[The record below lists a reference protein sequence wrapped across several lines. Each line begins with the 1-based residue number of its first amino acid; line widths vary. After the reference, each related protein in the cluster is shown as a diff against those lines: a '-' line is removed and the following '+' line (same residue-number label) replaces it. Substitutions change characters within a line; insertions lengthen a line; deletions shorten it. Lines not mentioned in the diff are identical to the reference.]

1 MAAGLRQMKLHNKR
15 KSNELED
22 ISNIHKKSR
31 TVSFKNQSETK
42 KPITR
47 SNLNRKRTH
56 FVTPPSPPQQRSSP
70 PATCLEDVTPQHQQD
85 NDHDTEQ
92 DQQQHHH
99 HVSFPATPPES
110 INDGGSTPIAA
121 ATNSNRND
129 SYNENNNTS
138 SNNDNEYKDA
148 KNKDVQTL
156 SASNGISA
164 NNSTGGTYAEVT
176 TSSSTDGETIKQD
189 LNENPDYIALTSS
202 LRMAK
207 ITNAKINQDIIELS
221 KLQQYYSTNANK
233 EETIQFFLK
242 LINNELN
249 LPKPTKITKCPIIN
263 WSKYHPCL
271 SQVNKD
277 FENQLRKCDKKEQAK
292 NSLYKAL
299 NLFDKLK

>member
-15 KSNELED
+15 KLNELED

-31 TVSFKNQSETK
+31 TVSFKDENETK

-47 SNLNRKRTH
+47 LNLNRKRSH

-70 PATCLEDVTPQHQQD
+70 PATCLEDDEPPHHQQD
-85 NDHDTEQ
+85 NDDISE
-92 DQQQHHH
+92 QQQHHH
-99 HVSFPATPPES
+99 HHHHHISFPATPPES
-110 INDGGSTPIAA
+110 INDESTTPIAA
-121 ATNSNRND
+121 ATNTNRND
-129 SYNENNNTS
+129 DYKEYRDVNNMDVELFTANT
-138 SNNDNEYKDA
+138 
-148 KNKDVQTL
+148 
-156 SASNGISA
+156 GIIP
-164 NNSTGGTYAEVT
+164 NNSTNSTTTTVT
-176 TSSSTDGETIKQD
+176 TSSLNDGKSFKQD

-207 ITNAKINQDIIELS
+207 ITNTKINQDIIELS
-221 KLQQYYSTNANK
+221 KLQQYYSSTANK

-249 LPKPTKITKCPIIN
+249 LPKPTRITKCPIIN
-263 WSKYHPCL
+263 WSKYHSCL

-277 FENQLRKCDKKEQAK
+277 FENQLHKCDKKEQAM